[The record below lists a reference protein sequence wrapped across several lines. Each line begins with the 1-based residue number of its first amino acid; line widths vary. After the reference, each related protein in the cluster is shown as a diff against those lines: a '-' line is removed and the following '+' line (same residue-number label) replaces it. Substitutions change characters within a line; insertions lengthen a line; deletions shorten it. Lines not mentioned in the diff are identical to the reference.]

1 MQKCRSGRSLG
12 VTADH
17 ANMKANIIMAVVGA
31 LALTAASSTGQSL
44 NLSGATLEG
53 SLVNQTL
60 INSATSANDGEI
72 STWVV
77 SDSSIDSEGYIF
89 IYQLQ
94 NNGPDDIIGVNF
106 NKYLASQ
113 YVSSLSYSNVD
124 SGSLPG
130 HMIPSV
136 TFTPN
141 FTYNTITAG
150 GAATFT
156 GDLPIGKTSWFI
168 AINTDVNSFQTGYA
182 LAQDD
187 YQDHGLILAP
197 DAATYTTP
205 EPSSALM
212 LLAGFACFYAVL
224 RSRRAME

>member
-1 MQKCRSGRSLG
+1 
-12 VTADH
+12 
-17 ANMKANIIMAVVGA
+17 MKAKIILMACVGA
-31 LALTAASSTGQSL
+31 LALSAASSRGQSL

-77 SDSSIDSEGYIF
+77 SDSAIDSQGYIF

-113 YVSSLSYSNVD
+113 YVGSLSYSNVD

-130 HMIPSV
+130 HLMPSV

-156 GDLPIGKTSWFI
+156 GDLPMGKTSWFI
-168 AINTDVNSFQTGYA
+168 AIDTDVNSFQTGYA

-187 YQDHGLILAP
+187 YQAHGLILAP
-197 DAATYTTP
+197 DAATYSTP
-205 EPSSALM
+205 EPSSAM
-212 LLAGFACFYAVL
+212 ILLVGSACFFAIL
-224 RSRRAME
+224 RWRRAMD